1 MYATIGPEALGI
13 RGLSLSEA
21 IALARDAR
29 FAGLAFDIRLAA
41 NAVAERGL
49 EAVREEFS
57 RAGVRPAHWNLPVV
71 WRDDAAWEADLRELP
86 RLAAVGR
93 ELGAP
98 RTATYMP
105 SGSDERAYEANFEWH
120 VARLR
125 PIAEVLHDAG
135 CRFGIEYIGPRT
147 FRAAFRHEFIHT
159 LDGLMELI
167 AAIGVDTVGVMLDSW
182 HLFASGGSLA
192 DLDHLGNEDVVVV
205 HVNDAP
211 AGIAWDDQ
219 IDTVRALPMETGV
232 INLAGFMQALQRL
245 GYDGPVMPE
254 PFSQRVNDLAETDPL
269 AAAREAARAMD
280 GLWQAAGLGR
290 ESGVGGRRSEATTRR
305 FKAT

>member
-13 RGLSLSEA
+13 RGLPLSEA
-21 IALARDAR
+21 IALARDAG
-29 FAGLAFDIRLAA
+29 FAGLSFDIRLAA
-41 NAVAERGL
+41 QAVAARGL
-49 EAVREEFS
+49 EAVREQFS
-57 RAGVRPAHWNLPVV
+57 LAGVRPAHWNLPVA
-71 WRDDAAWEADLRELP
+71 WRDDAHWEADLRELP
-86 RLAAVGR
+86 RLAAAAR

-105 SGSDERAYEANFEWH
+105 SGSDERAYQENFDWH

-125 PIAEVLHDAG
+125 PIAEVLHAEG
-135 CRFGIEYIGPRT
+135 CRFGIEFIGPKT

-159 LDGLMELI
+159 LDGLLALI

-182 HLFASGGSLA
+182 HLFASGGTLT
-192 DLDHLGNEDVVVV
+192 DLDTLRNQDIVVV

-219 IDTVRALPMETGV
+219 IDTVRTLPMETGV
-232 INLAGFMQALQRL
+232 IDLAGFMHALEKL

-254 PFSQRVNDLAETDPL
+254 PFSQRVSDLAATDPL
-269 AAAREAARAMD
+269 AAAREAARSMEE
-280 GLWQAAGLGR
+280 LWRAAN
-290 ESGVGGRRSEATTRR
+290 VG
-305 FKAT
+305 